1 MNCYTQIEAGKSC
14 PSFSLAGIFS
24 LLVFTLLFVF
34 PCYSQG
40 NLYDEQSVRA
50 LQAQLRTKGVRIEA
64 GENCNADLFQL
75 SKRILESISLDQLR
89 FNSTERIL
97 AVDRIPDIQVILMSR
112 DWMRE
117 SLGVNIQSE
126 ILMKDLPAMLSID
139 SDNQIEF
146 VPNKLEI
153 IKQ

>member
-1 MNCYTQIEAGKSC
+1 MNCYTQIEEGKSC

-40 NLYDEQSVRA
+40 NLYDEQSVKA
-50 LQAQLRTKGVRIEA
+50 VQAQLRSRGIRLEA
-64 GENCNADLFQL
+64 GENCHADLFQL
-75 SKRILESISLDQLR
+75 SKRILEGISLDQLR
-89 FNSTERIL
+89 LNSSERIL
-97 AVDRIPDIQVILMSR
+97 AVDRIPGLQVILMSR

-117 SLGVNIQSE
+117 SLGVTIQSE

-146 VPNKLEI
+146 LPNKLEI
-153 IKQ
+153 SK